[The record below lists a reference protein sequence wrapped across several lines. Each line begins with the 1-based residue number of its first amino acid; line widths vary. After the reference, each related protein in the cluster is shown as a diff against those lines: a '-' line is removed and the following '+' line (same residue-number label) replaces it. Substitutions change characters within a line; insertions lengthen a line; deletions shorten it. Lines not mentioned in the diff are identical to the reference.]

1 MKPMNF
7 SKTSVENA
15 VEAIKKHQN
24 EFEEIRQKGSD
35 MSVEEIAQ
43 QLIINKFGD
52 AQIEAEEIVN
62 DLKKGLANFDDLFN
76 KNKETESINV
86 KEYLQETTK
95 NYSEE
100 ERKNCYVN
108 ILTSLEL
115 LKFDNLSE
123 KEVNAKL
130 SANAELS
137 TDELIDKIESVLNNN
152 ISLESLTEKV
162 KEGVN
167 ADTISKITH
176 EIELHKDE
184 YRLMAAVYL
193 YVEQREGNL
202 HISDSEF
209 SMSAEGVGAL
219 AGAAIEMIIT
229 NNALNEGEIDLTTWQ
244 KVVKWILGAALG
256 ITLGYAVMMLILG
269 ASVWATTFLMST
281 LGTSVVAA
289 IFSLIAVVYIGCKAA
304 GELGEMWADV
314 MIMYSDFYDEYIGVV
329 TEKVANWITTLK
341 SWIIEITNKT
351 KSALQGN
358 KATDDET
365 QLEAPQ
371 VETETEN
378 KEPDAQIEP
387 AMA

>member
-167 ADTISKITH
+167 ADTISKIAH

-289 IFSLIAVVYIGCKAA
+289 IFSLIAVAYIGCKAA

-365 QLEAPQ
+365 QPEAPQ